1 MTALTGNGAEVN
13 LQFEQGTREILYDV
27 IKRFVNLR
35 KATPRLRLRE
45 KLKGKKD
52 VLEGWLKDG
61 YLVLREGDFCVPGIL
76 AFEAYKD
83 PFLTDLTKSSLAI
96 VLCTLQNLHTLETP
110 KVMFTLDEV
119 EVQAKRLYDFFE
131 EEKIF
136 IGLNLAAQVIG
147 MAAAAKTEDGMVTS
161 VIVYEDIIDFQNA
174 NDTWNLVVQERLRMI
189 NAWEQVPGRTFAAHG
204 GSLAAQNVQTKPPEV
219 SPDFSFMANDDLRKV
234 VERDYLE
241 LQRLDRSEALK
252 STLVLAGGILEGVLL
267 DALVQAGKWDPLEA
281 SRRFLNE
288 MIGPAKNAGII
299 SEDRLSDVVRKY
311 RALIHPGRQT
321 REAITFDTHDANL
334 ARSAVEIMIR
344 EIRAWHEKRKAAVV
358 P

>member
-161 VIVYEDIIDFQNA
+161 VI
-174 NDTWNLVVQERLRMI
+174 
-189 NAWEQVPGRTFAAHG
+189 
-204 GSLAAQNVQTKPPEV
+204 
-219 SPDFSFMANDDLRKV
+219 
-234 VERDYLE
+234 
-241 LQRLDRSEALK
+241 
-252 STLVLAGGILEGVLL
+252 
-267 DALVQAGKWDPLEA
+267 
-281 SRRFLNE
+281 
-288 MIGPAKNAGII
+288 
-299 SEDRLSDVVRKY
+299 
-311 RALIHPGRQT
+311 
-321 REAITFDTHDANL
+321 
-334 ARSAVEIMIR
+334 
-344 EIRAWHEKRKAAVV
+344 
-358 P
+358 